1 MTFRYTLIGLFIALC
16 SGLVQAREHPSIFIT
31 TQEAKEISENISN
44 YPVLQKSFDSAVDQ
58 IEKALKNEMIIPP
71 PGEAGGYEHEK
82 HKQNYREMRNAGLLF
97 AITGES
103 KYSTFVHTMLRRYAK
118 IYPDL
123 GPHPLSYKQSPGKI
137 FHQTLNEAVWL
148 VYASIAYDCI
158 YNTLSVSE
166 RRYLEDRLFYP
177 MANWFSVR
185 NAEQFNRIHNHGTWT
200 CASVGMIGYVM
211 GDQELVNRAIYGTKN
226 NGTGGFLKQLD
237 LLFSPDGYYMEGPY
251 YIRYA
256 LRPFFLFADAI
267 HRNQPELNIY
277 EHRDGILKKVVYSAV
292 QTTFPN
298 GVFAPIN
305 DASRTMNVKA
315 PGVLFSTNI
324 AYLRYGKDKNLLA
337 ISGIQD
343 QVILNGAGLKLAA
356 DMPEN
361 APELSWPSVEFRDG
375 SEGEKGGL
383 GILRTGEGLAQTM
396 LLMKYGSH
404 GLGHG
409 HFDKLQILLFD
420 QGQEVL
426 PDYGFARFIN
436 TEPKFGGRYLPEND
450 SYAKQTIA
458 HNTVVVNQKSQNNGN
473 RKKADA
479 SWAERHFFD
488 ASDPSIQ
495 VVSAYANQ
503 QYEGVKQQRTSFL
516 INNDAFEHPVVIDL
530 FRLESENVNEYDYTL
545 HFRGQVITS
554 SDIKAETKQL
564 QPLGGTHGYQHI
576 WKTAEHQTDSLV
588 QLTWLQGNRYYT
600 TTVAASPSTKV
611 IMGRTGANDPNFNL
625 YQEPMMVVRRNA
637 TSHLFVSVIEPHG
650 FFNEAGEVSRN
661 ALSSIADLRVLIT
674 TAEMSVVEITK
685 KDGKTYRLALS
696 NVGSGNHSYSVYG
709 AESKWQGQFDFE
721 EVKNTSKQ

>member
-1 MTFRYTLIGLFIALC
+1 MTLRYTLIGLFFMLC
-16 SGLVQAREHPSIFIT
+16 SGLLQAREHPSIFIT
-31 TQEAKEISENISN
+31 AQEAKEIRENLSN
-44 YPVLQKSFDSAVDQ
+44 YPVLQKSFDLAVGQ
-58 IEKALKNEMIIPP
+58 VEAALENEMIIPP

-97 AITGES
+97 AITGDT
-103 KYSTFVHTMLRRYAK
+103 KYSEFVHTMLRRYAD

-158 YNTLSVSE
+158 YNTLSQSD
-166 RRYLEDRLFYP
+166 RRYLEERLFYP

-211 GDQELVNRAIYGTKN
+211 GDQELVNRAIYGTEN

-267 HRNQPELNIY
+267 YRNQPDLDIY
-277 EHRDGILKKVVYSAV
+277 GHRDGILKKVIYSAV

-324 AYLRYGKDKNLLA
+324 AYLRYGKDENLLA

-356 DMPEN
+356 DMPET

-375 SEGEKGGL
+375 SEGKKGGL
-383 GILRTGEGLAQTM
+383 GILRTGEGLGQTM

-409 HFDKLQILLFD
+409 HFDKLQIVLFD
-420 QGQEVL
+420 QGEEVL

-458 HNTVVVNQKSQNNGN
+458 HNTVVVNQTSQNKGN

-488 ASDPSIQ
+488 ASDPRIQ
-495 VVSAYANQ
+495 GISAFANQ
-503 QYEGVKQQRTSFL
+503 QYEGVQQQRTAFL
-516 INNDAFEHPVVIDL
+516 INHEAFEHPVVVDL
-530 FRLESENVNEYDYTL
+530 FRVESEIENQYDYAM

-554 SDIKAETKQL
+554 SGIQASPDQL
-564 QPLGGTHGYQHI
+564 MPMGDEHGYQHI
-576 WKTAEHQTDSLV
+576 WKTAEHKTDSLV
-588 QLTWLQGNRYYT
+588 QLNLASGKSLLYDNYSCITFHDSDDGENWCKRSRLQPVFGTHDGDSPQCRF
-600 TTVAASPSTKV
+600 ASFCQP
-611 IMGRTGANDPNFNL
+611 D
-625 YQEPMMVVRRNA
+625 
-637 TSHLFVSVIEPHG
+637 
-650 FFNEAGEVSRN
+650 
-661 ALSSIADLRVLIT
+661 
-674 TAEMSVVEITK
+674 
-685 KDGKTYRLALS
+685 
-696 NVGSGNHSYSVYG
+696 
-709 AESKWQGQFDFE
+709 
-721 EVKNTSKQ
+721 